1 MMPIKM
7 PFCERDLA
15 RARLILNSWT
25 CRQRLSSDEADIIV
39 RMIAQGIAGGRRE
52 GLEMAAGLNAN
63 QGGLR
68 GTGTGAFGADRLDEQ
83 KNAKL

>member
-1 MMPIKM
+1 MIPIKM

-25 CRQRLSSDEADIIV
+25 SRKRLSTDEADIIV

-52 GLEMAAGLNAN
+52 GLEMAESERLNAGKN
-63 QGGLR
+63 HLEELR
-68 GTGTGAFGADRLDEQ
+68 DDLG
-83 KNAKL
+83 AKL